1 MLNIQSALLE
11 KTYLLYF
18 ILRLDL
24 EQQCKGVSDVW
35 WRSCHSWLVVVNIY
49 GVHKKISVL

>member
-11 KTYLLYF
+11 KTYLYF

-24 EQQCKGVSDVW
+24 EQQCKTVKEWVMCGEGAVIVD
-35 WRSCHSWLVVVNIY
+35 L
-49 GVHKKISVL
+49 L